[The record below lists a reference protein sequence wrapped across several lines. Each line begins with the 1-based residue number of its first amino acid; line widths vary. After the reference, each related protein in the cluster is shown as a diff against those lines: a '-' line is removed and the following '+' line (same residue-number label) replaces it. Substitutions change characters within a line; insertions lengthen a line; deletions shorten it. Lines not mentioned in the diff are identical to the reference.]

1 MVIHIFYELQQ
12 LTVILT
18 LASPI
23 DINVPTARELG
34 LETKYSFVLFV
45 THLIT
50 KTMFE
55 NEEMIVAV
63 NAIYA
68 IV

>member
-1 MVIHIFYELQQ
+1 MVIHIFCELQQ

-23 DINVPTARELG
+23 NINVPTARALG

-50 KTMFE
+50 KAMFE
-55 NEEMIVAV
+55 NEGMIVAV
-63 NAIYA
+63 NVIYVIA
-68 IV
+68 

>member
-1 MVIHIFYELQQ
+1 MVFHIFYELQQ

-23 DINVPTARELG
+23 DINVPTPRALG

-55 NEEMIVAV
+55 NEEMIFAL
-63 NAIYA
+63 NTIYA
-68 IV
+68 IA

>member
-18 LASPI
+18 LASLI
-23 DINVPTARELG
+23 DINVPTEGALG

-55 NEEMIVAV
+55 NEEMIIAV

-68 IV
+68 IA

>member
-1 MVIHIFYELQQ
+1 MVFHIFYELQQ

-23 DINVPTARELG
+23 DINVPTTRALS

-55 NEEMIVAV
+55 NEEMIVAL
-63 NAIYA
+63 NTIYA
-68 IV
+68 IA

>member
-1 MVIHIFYELQQ
+1 MVIHIFCELQQ

-23 DINVPTARELG
+23 NINVPTARALG

-50 KTMFE
+50 KAVFE
-55 NEEMIVAV
+55 NEGMIVAV
-63 NAIYA
+63 NVIYVIA
-68 IV
+68 

>member
-18 LASPI
+18 LASLI
-23 DINVPTARELG
+23 DINVPTTRALG

-50 KTMFE
+50 KAMFE
-55 NEEMIVAV
+55 NEGMIVAV
-63 NAIYA
+63 NVIYVIA
-68 IV
+68 

>member
-1 MVIHIFYELQQ
+1 MVIHIFCELQQ

-23 DINVPTARELG
+23 NINVPTARALG

-50 KTMFE
+50 KAMFE
-55 NEEMIVAV
+55 NDGMIVAV
-63 NAIYA
+63 NVIYVIA
-68 IV
+68 

>member
-23 DINVPTARELG
+23 DINVPTSRALG

-55 NEEMIVAV
+55 NGVGDGDALPTEL
-63 NAIYA
+63 
-68 IV
+68 

>member
-1 MVIHIFYELQQ
+1 M
-12 LTVILT
+12 ILT

-23 DINVPTARELG
+23 DINVPTARALG

-55 NEEMIVAV
+55 NEGMIVAV
-63 NAIYA
+63 NAIYVIA
-68 IV
+68 

>member
-12 LTVILT
+12 LTAT
-18 LASPI
+18 LMVASPM
-23 DINVPTARELG
+23 DINVPTARALG
-34 LETKYSFVLFV
+34 LETKYSFLLFV

-55 NEEMIVAV
+55 NEEMIAAVNTIYVAV
-63 NAIYA
+63 
-68 IV
+68 

>member
-12 LTVILT
+12 LTAILT

-23 DINVPTARELG
+23 DIIVPAARALG

-45 THLIT
+45 TYLIT

-55 NEEMIVAV
+55 NEEMIVV
-63 NAIYA
+63 LNAIYA
-68 IV
+68 IA

>member
-1 MVIHIFYELQQ
+1 M
-12 LTVILT
+12 ILT

-23 DINVPTARELG
+23 DINVPTARALG

-55 NEEMIVAV
+55 NEEMTVAL
-63 NAIYA
+63 NTIYA
-68 IV
+68 IA